1 MTSVSETLGRLRAPR
16 AETAE
21 GAGRPSG
28 GSVGGLVG
36 RTVGRSAGRFLRKT
50 SNVGLVLYALALG
63 AGLGLAS
70 ADWATRGG
78 YPFGGVSIGPW
89 TAWPRTGS
97 VGADPYARAVNA
109 RRGEIPL
116 AVGEGML
123 VTAATD
129 DSGATLDATC
139 TYRLAGVT
147 PPARAWTLT
156 IAGRGARD
164 PARPPMR
171 EGFTS
176 TEILRERD
184 GRFVIMVGPE
194 VEPGNWLPSPRAS
207 GPVRLALRLYDTP
220 VAAST
225 GSLDRDSLP
234 AITRLG
240 CRS

>member
-1 MTSVSETLGRLRAPR
+1 MANVSETLGRLWAPR
-16 AETAE
+16 ARAPE
-21 GAGRPSG
+21 GPGPGAAGPAG
-28 GSVGGLVG
+28 GAIGRSVGASV
-36 RTVGRSAGRFLRKT
+36 GRFLHKT
-50 SNVGLVLYALALG
+50 SQVGLVLYALALG
-63 AGLGLAS
+63 AVLGLAS

-78 YPFGGVSIGPW
+78 YPFGGVAIGAW

-97 VGADPYARAVNA
+97 LGADPYARAVNA

-129 DSGATLDATC
+129 DAGETLDATC
-139 TYRLAGVT
+139 TYRLAGIT

-240 CRS
+240 CRR